1 MTKNRDT
8 KRIEQ
13 KNKKPRRF
21 RGPCFYKHLLIFT
34 GRKMVGVK
42 GFEPSA
48 SASRTQRS
56 TKLSH
61 TPTEIKP

>member
-1 MTKNRDT
+1 
-8 KRIEQ
+8 
-13 KNKKPRRF
+13 
-21 RGPCFYKHLLIFT
+21 
-34 GRKMVGVK
+34 MVGVK

-61 TPTEIKP
+61 TPTETIKRLKSKRWCDMKKLHLYYIQILHHCQ